1 MMFRKII
8 CSAFHF
14 GCKSGSR
21 ESADGSSVL
30 ERTEEARTPA
40 IKTVM
45 PGSITYPRLPEY
57 QNYKGLAERVI
68 NLGFSGSVDAVNTT
82 EPGTSVTL
90 HRLPDYANQGSF
102 AEYIADRGISASVD
116 ATDILSFKTNVA
128 KASQPPPTSAY
139 FPWTR
144 SNKRKESLWIIREG
158 TYVPELAPTLEEEEP
173 ILEEEEPDE
182 D

>member
-57 QNYKGLAERVI
+57 ENYKGLAERVI
-68 NLGFSGSVDAVNTT
+68 NLGLSASVDAHR
-82 EPGTSVTL
+82 PGSRINL

-102 AEYIADRGISASVD
+102 VEYIRDRGISASVD
-116 ATDILSFKTNVA
+116 ATEILEFKDNVA
-128 KASQPPPTSAY
+128 KACQPPPTSAY

-144 SNKRKESLWIIREG
+144 STKRKESLTRIREG
-158 TYVPELAPTLEEEEP
+158 PYVPELSPTLEEEEP
-173 ILEEEEPDE
+173 ILEEEEPVE